1 MEATASCPTRAEALH
16 GAACFCREKR
26 IYERGYQFA
35 KQGLAIPYPNKAQ
48 KSLFVQD
55 WIYEYGLLDEF
66 AVNAYWTERY
76 QDCLEACQRLLRE
89 RKMPEDGYDRVKK
102 NAEFA
107 AQKIRNQSTISQPTA
122 ESSNERRS
130 TKMRK
135 ADTNP
140 AKSIVAAPIAEGA
153 AEQPTAGAKTIGL
166 CMIVKNETSVIRRC
180 LESTLPLVDYI
191 LVVDTGSTD
200 GTQQMIRDFL
210 AEHKIKGAVIDE
222 PWRDFAYNRSFAL
235 ERLRQ
240 VDDVDYAMIID
251 ADDTL
256 ELDAAFDPRAFKAQ
270 MTHDL
275 YDVPVRH
282 GSIAHHRPQLFSNR
296 LPFSFKGVIHEYLEA
311 PAGEPR
317 TSNHQWICHS
327 R

>member
-1 MEATASCPTRAEALH
+1 
-16 GAACFCREKR
+16 
-26 IYERGYQFA
+26 
-35 KQGLAIPYPNKAQ
+35 
-48 KSLFVQD
+48 
-55 WIYEYGLLDEF
+55 
-66 AVNAYWTERY
+66 
-76 QDCLEACQRLLRE
+76 
-89 RKMPEDGYDRVKK
+89 
-102 NAEFA
+102 
-107 AQKIRNQSTISQPTA
+107 
-122 ESSNERRS
+122 
-130 TKMRK
+130 
-135 ADTNP
+135 
-140 AKSIVAAPIAEGA
+140 
-153 AEQPTAGAKTIGL
+153 
-166 CMIVKNETSVIRRC
+166 MIVKNETSVIRRC

-311 PAGEPR
+311 PAGTTSHEQPSMDLPFALPPAAHAARIRGSIR
-317 TSNHQWICHS
+317 TTPMSSSAHS
-327 R
+327 RPRPIRF